1 MGCGASSNAAPGP
14 PPPSG
19 QPPVPLECR
28 ELVTTTD
35 FSVSGGMFSGKE
47 MKSTQR
53 EEGALYSHV
62 MDAANAGLELVSS
75 IPKMEVPQQ
84 TMQMGS
90 GGMMGALKGNMSGSA
105 KQTLLTFFRPVPA
118 GEAVATVLVHAP
130 LNVDTSIGFLNAKVT
145 VQDGVT
151 GTIQQYAQQGYRLAG
166 ISLASSA
173 AHAQMTGSVS
183 SSLAELVFQKRAAAG
198 AMDGV
203 EVSFTQTAMKARQSF
218 AEHLIAT
225 KTLRCT
231 ATAWMLI
238 VAQCSAIPRQVTAGM
253 SGTQT
258 TLPDW
263 GPFLFQKGA
272 EGYELEGLF
281 TPPSQ
286 MQNSGM
292 GMKMEFDLP
301 VQMLMTKRPGAAPRK
316 FHIDRF
322 RYIMKVSGLG
332 PAGIKIEG
340 DVAARAKEFAA
351 AGWTLKGALNLPM
364 ERSGMNMRM
373 PVLCFYEAPNT
384 VTEFTGEPAEVEE
397 AVDDD
402 ADDGDKEDDIREGD
416 AYSEEADDDDDD
428 NDDDD

>member
-203 EVSFTQTAMKARQSF
+203 EVSFTQTAMK
-218 AEHLIAT
+218 
-225 KTLRCT
+225 
-231 ATAWMLI
+231 
-238 VAQCSAIPRQVTAGM
+238 VTAGM

-402 ADDGDKEDDIREGD
+402 ADDGATFAHSVAFAGDLGDTSLPSVACDDYDDEGGGSTRRL
-416 AYSEEADDDDDD
+416 AI
-428 NDDDD
+428 